1 MTLFGMLTLLI
12 IAGLSGFIAS
22 QLMGAKRM
30 NIALM
35 VILGFVGAWVGQ
47 HLAGLLKLPPLLVI
61 NTGGQTFPL
70 AWAIIGSILVVGIA
84 ASINQH
90 N

>member
-1 MTLFGMLTLLI
+1 MTVYGMITLVL

-35 VILGFVGAWVGQ
+35 VVLGFVGAWVGQ
-47 HLAGLLKLPPLLVI
+47 HLAGFFNLPPLLVI
-61 NTGGQTFPL
+61 STGGQTFPL
-70 AWAIIGSILVVGIA
+70 AWAIIGSTLVVGIA
-84 ASINQH
+84 ASVSQH